1 MSTDN
6 PHINIAILG
15 AGKGGTAM
23 LETFLNLSHVRLVG
37 IADKNPQALGMQ
49 LARFYNIPTVSNPLK
64 LVANETVNLI
74 IDVTGDPALP
84 ALIAQ
89 HNHQGTDVLGGS
101 SAKVL
106 MELIQHQTF
115 MQAQLF
121 QAEKLAGMGTF
132 ASGIAHD
139 INNPLYVILAMAE
152 EIQEETD
159 LDAIRRHATSI
170 REAAQRIQAISRN
183 ITEYVRTSARQ
194 ELENI
199 DLHDKL
205 EEALK
210 ISRFATKFREITV
223 QKQYENGLCLQA
235 KPEEILQVFVNLIT
249 NAIHAMEEKGSLT
262 ISTAHA
268 NGTVQVAISDTGCGI
283 APEHLQKIFNPFFST
298 KPAGKGTGL
307 GLYNVKTIVKKYQG
321 ELEVESELGKGTTFR
336 LSFPSTS
343 SLRDRTAHEH
353 P

>member
-1 MSTDN
+1 MSIDN
-6 PHINIAILG
+6 PQINIAILG

-23 LETFLNLSHVRLVG
+23 LESFLNLSHVRLVG
-37 IADKNPQALGMQ
+37 IADKNPHAQGLQ
-49 LARFYNIPTVSNPLK
+49 IARFYQIPTVSNPLE

-74 IDVTGDPALP
+74 IDVTGDPTLP
-84 ALIAQ
+84 AFIAQ
-89 HNHQGTDVLGGS
+89 HRHRGTEVLGGS
-101 SAKVL
+101 AAKVL
-106 MELIQHQTF
+106 LDLIQHQTF

-152 EIQEETD
+152 EIQEETNVD
-159 LDAIRRHATSI
+159 TIRLHAASI
-170 REAAQRIQAISRN
+170 HEAAQRIQAISRN
-183 ITEYVRTSARQ
+183 ITEYVRTSSRQ
-194 ELENI
+194 ELESI

-205 EEALK
+205 EEALN
-210 ISRFATKFREITV
+210 ISRFATKFREISV
-223 QKQYENGLCLQA
+223 QKHYQNGLCLQA

-262 ISTAHA
+262 ISTAHT
-268 NGTVQVAISDTGCGI
+268 NGTIQVAISDTGCGI
-283 APEHLQKIFNPFFST
+283 APENLQKIFNPFFST

-321 ELEVESELGKGTTFR
+321 DLEVESELGKGTTFR

-343 SLRDRTAHEH
+343 SATDRVAHGH
-353 P
+353 S